1 MGHIWKEEGQ
11 KYIPSSDL
19 YSLKQALQDT
29 TMIMD
34 REKVE
39 ASLLPG
45 CQKDAYTQ
53 VSANDIRKELNER
66 GIADNNLVFLS
77 RIFGSSRHYR
87 MEFLCCMM
95 LQIWISL
102 RENIMHILR
111 KNLVLSNGNFIF
123 YMQTLIL

>member
-1 MGHIWKEEGQ
+1 MYWKRQILGNKHRKAEQTGIYYVLWNCWIWKDKKAAEMGHIWKEEGQ

-45 CQKDAYTQ
+45 CQKML
-53 VSANDIRKELNER
+53 IHR
-66 GIADNNLVFLS
+66 LVQT
-77 RIFGSSRHYR
+77 IFA
-87 MEFLCCMM
+87 
-95 LQIWISL
+95 
-102 RENIMHILR
+102 
-111 KNLVLSNGNFIF
+111 KN
-123 YMQTLIL
+123 